1 MRLRSLGILSLFF
14 AVSSVFA
21 VKIDGDLWGGY
32 TFGIPSDAVTQAC
45 DKYPSTGDDC
55 RNGGFS
61 FGASGSA
68 ALGKWFAAGVG
79 INYLSLYTGTLRYS
93 TTQSL
98 SMKTAYLPILA
109 QLRFQARW
117 FYTQVGLGYA
127 AALDTP
133 KLTPYG
139 NLNFNSS
146 SPWAVMAEL
155 GVSLNIAET
164 VSFIIAGK
172 GFVFYN
178 AETATVSY
186 AVTPILGFRALLP

>member
-1 MRLRSLGILSLFF
+1 
-14 AVSSVFA
+14 
-21 VKIDGDLWGGY
+21 
-32 TFGIPSDAVTQAC
+32 
-45 DKYPSTGDDC
+45 
-55 RNGGFS
+55 
-61 FGASGSA
+61 
-68 ALGKWFAAGVG
+68 
-79 INYLSLYTGTLRYS
+79 
-93 TTQSL
+93 
-98 SMKTAYLPILA
+98 
-109 QLRFQARW
+109 
-117 FYTQVGLGYA
+117 GYA

-164 VSFIIAGK
+164 VSFLIAGK

>member
-1 MRLRSLGILSLFF
+1 MRLRQLALFYLVFSGGAAF
-14 AVSSVFA
+14 AL
-21 VKIDGDLWGGY
+21 KIDGDLWGGY
-32 TFGIPSDAVTQAC
+32 TVGVPSDSVTQAC
-45 DKYPSTGDDC
+45 DKYISTGDDC

-61 FGASGSA
+61 FGASGSVA
-68 ALGKWFAAGVG
+68 VGKWFAAGVG

-109 QLRFQARW
+109 QFRFQARW

-133 KLTPYG
+133 KLTPYSSI
-139 NLNFNSS
+139 NFNGS
-146 SPWAVMAEL
+146 SPWTGMAEL

-164 VSFIIAGK
+164 VSLIIAGK

-186 AVTPILGFRALLP
+186 AVTPLLGFRALLL